1 MIKILH
7 TISSANPQGGGP
19 IEGINR
25 LGTTLETMGHRVEIA
40 SLDPPGAPFLGQ
52 SPLTIHPLGPTLS
65 GYGLST
71 RFIPWLR
78 ANCHRYDAVIVNGIW
93 QFHSLGVRL
102 ALRNTRTPY
111 VVFTHGMLDPWFKKR
126 YPLKHLKKWMYWP
139 WAEYR
144 VLRDARA
151 VLFTCEEERVLARQ
165 SFWLYRCNEVVV
177 GYGTN
182 RPTVDFEACRKE
194 FLFRFPELQ
203 GKRVALFLGRIHP
216 KKGCDLLIKAFAKV
230 LASDPSWHLVFAGPD
245 QTGWQ
250 KKLAR
255 IAKSLGVASRI
266 TWTGMV
272 SGAMK
277 WGAIQS
283 SEVFVLPSH
292 QENFG
297 IAVAEALAAGLP
309 ALVTNKVNIWREI
322 EASGAGLV
330 AGDSLNGVCSLLQ
343 TYTEL
348 SPGAKSK
355 MRGRAQQCFEEN
367 FEIKKAAQSLHKIL
381 VDVIEAKPQNFPRE
395 ERPSSSSSILQ
406 GLSGKFRQA
415 ADVKPE
421 SSRASD

>member
-65 GYGLST
+65 GYGLSK

-102 ALRNTRTPY
+102 ALRNNNTPY

-165 SFWLYRCNEVVV
+165 SFWLYRCNELVV
-177 GYGTN
+177 GYGTT
-182 RPTVDFEACRKE
+182 RPSVNAEACRNE
-194 FLFRFPELQ
+194 FLARFPELQ

-230 LASDPSWHLVFAGPD
+230 LATDPTWHLVFAGPD

-250 KKLAR
+250 KKLTQ
-255 IAKSLGVASRI
+255 IAESAGVASRI

-272 SGAMK
+272 SGTMK
-277 WGAIQS
+277 WGAIHS

-322 EASGAGLV
+322 EADGAGLV
-330 AGDSLNGVCSLLQ
+330 TGDSLNGICNLLQ
-343 TYTEL
+343 LYSDL
-348 SPGAKSK
+348 SPEAKLL
-355 MRGRAQQCFEEN
+355 MRQRAKQCFEEK
-367 FEIKKAAQSLHKIL
+367 FEITKAAQSLHNIL
-381 VDVIEAKPQNFPRE
+381 ANVINTNPTNGSRQERLTSSLRIFP
-395 ERPSSSSSILQ
+395 
-406 GLSGKFRQA
+406 GLSGSFSQRT
-415 ADVKPE
+415 DVKPE

>member
-7 TISSANPQGGGP
+7 TISSANPRGGGP

-25 LGTTLETMGHRVEIA
+25 LGTTLQSLGHRVEIA
-40 SLDPPGAPFLGQ
+40 SLDSPNAPFLGQ

-65 GYGLST
+65 GYGLSA
-71 RFIPWLR
+71 RFIPWMR
-78 ANCHRYDAVIVNGIW
+78 ANRRHYDAVIVNGIW
-93 QFHSLGVRL
+93 QFHSFGARL

-144 VLRDARA
+144 VLRDAQA
-151 VLFTCEEERVLARQ
+151 VLFTCEEERVVARQ

-177 GYGTN
+177 GYGTT
-182 RPTVDFEACRKE
+182 RPTLDAEACRKE
-194 FLFRFPELQ
+194 FLLRFPELQ

-230 LASDPSWHLVFAGPD
+230 LASDSTWHLVFAGPD

-250 KKLAR
+250 KKLTH
-255 IAKSLGVASRI
+255 IAESLGVASRI
-266 TWTGMV
+266 TWTGMI
-272 SGAMK
+272 SGHMK
-277 WGAIQS
+277 WGAIHS

-322 EASGAGLV
+322 EASGGGLV
-330 AGDSLNGVCSLLQ
+330 AEDTLNGVCSLLQ
-343 TYTEL
+343 TYSEL
-348 SPGAKSK
+348 SPEGK
-355 MRGRAQQCFEEN
+355 MHMRRRAQECFEEK
-367 FEIKKAAQSLHKIL
+367 FEIKKAAESLHNIL
-381 VDVIEAKPQNFPRE
+381 LNVIETKAQNNSRQEQPTLSTR
-395 ERPSSSSSILQ
+395 ILPD
-406 GLSGKFRQA
+406 LSGPFPQRSE
-415 ADVKPE
+415 VKSE